1 VAPAGV
7 AAASSAG
14 VVASPAVAASFSG
27 SAASFSYAAVRSAR
41 LKKSDVKKKT
51 DTHSSLMPSVLTP
64 GLKPEDFSD
73 RLAYLESLK

>member
-1 VAPAGV
+1 
-7 AAASSAG
+7 
-14 VVASPAVAASFSG
+14 
-27 SAASFSYAAVRSAR
+27 
-41 LKKSDVKKKT
+41 VKKKT